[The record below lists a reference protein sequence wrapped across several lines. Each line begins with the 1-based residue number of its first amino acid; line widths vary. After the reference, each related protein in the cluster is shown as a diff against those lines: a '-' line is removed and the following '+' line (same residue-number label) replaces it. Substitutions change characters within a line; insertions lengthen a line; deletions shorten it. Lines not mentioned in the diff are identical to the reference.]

1 MKEVAESLN
10 VIVVIG
16 FLAIAV
22 FAVVEF
28 RSRQQFKKFL

>member
-28 RSRQQFKKFL
+28 RFHQKFKNLL